1 MAKAKPKDS
10 MNLMRLMDAYDTDK
24 ECRDALEAL
33 RWPEGVR
40 CPRCDADKVYRAE
53 PRKQFDCA
61 LCGYQFS
68 VTSGTIFND
77 SHLPLPSWFVATY
90 LICESKKGISANQI
104 KRTLG
109 VSYKTAWYLCHRIRA
124 AMKDATPEMLRG
136 IIEFDETYVGGK
148 VRGRGAGFVKNKA
161 IVVGAVERGGDI
173 RIRVI
178 KRRNKRAIQQFVK
191 SVAHEDAEGFMTD
204 EAYVYIGI
212 GDADTPHETVR
223 HKDEEWVRGDVH
235 TNTVEGVWSLLKRSI
250 VGSYHQLSAKH
261 LPAYLDEIS
270 FRYNNREN
278 AYLFRDT
285 LTALINAEPMPYKD
299 LIKDKASLST
309 QYRRKRKAKV
319 TKQQPDDRS

>member
-1 MAKAKPKDS
+1 MAKAKQTDT
-10 MNLMRLMDAYDTDK
+10 MNLMKLMDAFDTDK
-24 ECRDALEAL
+24 ECRAALEAL
-33 RWPEGVR
+33 RWPDGVR

-90 LICESKKGISANQI
+90 LLCESKKGISSNQI

-109 VSYKTAWYLCHRIRA
+109 VSYKTAWYLTHRIRA
-124 AMKDATPEMLRG
+124 AMKDGSPEPLRG
-136 IIEFDETYVGGK
+136 IIEFDETFIGGK
-148 VRGRGAGFVKNKA
+148 VREKGMGYRKNKA

-178 KRRNKRAIQQFVK
+178 KRANKRTVQTFVK

-204 EAYVYIGI
+204 EAYVYVGI
-212 GDADTPHETVR
+212 GDEDTPHETVR
-223 HKDEEWVRGDVH
+223 HRDEEWVRGDVH

-250 VGSYHQLSAKH
+250 IGSYHQLSAKH

-278 AYLFRDT
+278 PYLFRDT
-285 LTALINAEPMPYKD
+285 LMALLNSEPMPYKE
-299 LIKDKASLST
+299 LIREKVST
-309 QYRRKRKAKV
+309 RTVRRRKAKEPH
-319 TKQQPDDRS
+319 KDS